1 MILLSERLQHW
12 QQWDTDDRL
21 QALLRMDSWLQPDE
35 IQVLLDTA
43 QQVEMDDILR
53 IECWKV
59 LGLYSDPP
67 HTASVRTAIHEHWD
81 KEQDEEYV
89 QIAMLEALA
98 AMDVGT
104 EDIAMALAIV
114 QSDEYILVRSA
125 AFALLRHHRDI
136 PEARS
141 ALEQLRDD
149 SEYGNSAV
157 KLLAEQ

>member
-1 MILLSERLQHW
+1 MSERLQNW
-12 QQWDTDDRL
+12 QQGDTEDRL

-43 QQVEMDDILR
+43 QQVEVDDILR

-59 LGLYSDPP
+59 LGLYSQPP
-67 HTASVRTAIHEHWD
+67 HTASVRTTIHEHWD

-89 QIAMLEALA
+89 QIAMLEALI
-98 AMDVGT
+98 AMDVQT
-104 EDIAMALAIV
+104 EDVRMALAIV

-125 AFALLRHHRDI
+125 AFALLCHHHDL
-136 PEARS
+136 PEVRS

-149 SEYGNSAV
+149 SEYGSSAV
-157 KLLAEQ
+157 KLLAEQEG